1 MVLNNFVSLYIT
13 RLGYCNRA
21 LQIVDFRLLSR

>member
-21 LQIVDFRLLSR
+21 L